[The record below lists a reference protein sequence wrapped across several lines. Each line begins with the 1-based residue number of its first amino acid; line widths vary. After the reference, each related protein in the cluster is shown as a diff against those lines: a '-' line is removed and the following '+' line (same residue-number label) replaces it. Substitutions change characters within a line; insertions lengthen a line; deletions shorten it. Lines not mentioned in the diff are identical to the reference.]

1 MNQSLKKSRWVTA
14 VLIACSAATAM
25 ADEPEREAA
34 IAFLEPLV
42 GHHRLGGDAGCEI
55 LEVDRDEHGSRYGVL
70 IRNSKG
76 AQGAKLVDH
85 YTKEEWLS
93 VDDSTLKLD
102 MRIYTGHFNLKGLG
116 VKATLKKN
124 RDGSLREVVVKNIR
138 YNEFGI
144 GETID
149 RFRCH
154 SE

>member
-14 VLIACSAATAM
+14 VLIACFAAPAI

-42 GHHRLGGDAGCEI
+42 GHHRLAGDPGCEN
-55 LEVDRDEHGSRYGVL
+55 LEVDRDEYGSRYGVL

-93 VDDSTLKLD
+93 VDDRTLKLD

-116 VKATLKKN
+116 LKARVRKHA
-124 RDGSLREVVVKNIR
+124 DGSLREVRVTNTR
-138 YNEFGI
+138 YNELGI

-149 RFRCH
+149 SFRCV